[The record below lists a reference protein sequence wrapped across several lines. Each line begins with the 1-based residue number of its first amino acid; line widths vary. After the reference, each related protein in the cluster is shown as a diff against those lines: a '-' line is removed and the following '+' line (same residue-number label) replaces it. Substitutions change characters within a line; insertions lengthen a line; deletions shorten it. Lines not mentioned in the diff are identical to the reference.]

1 MQGGKT
7 ITITV
12 RVTPEMRDK
21 LKALAGKEHRTL
33 SQYAMLVLQ
42 RHLVQQEAAQPK

>member
-12 RVTPEMRDK
+12 RVSPEMRER

-42 RHLVQQEAAQPK
+42 RHLEEQQPAKK